1 MHRDELL
8 DKAKETVTGP
18 REKTYGSPEKSLA
31 VIGKLWS
38 VVLGT
43 ELRPGDIALMMA
55 LLKIARLI
63 RDNYHED
70 SWVDLAGYAAIGS
83 ESSQKFLKA
92 VLNDYDAH

>member
-8 DKAKETVTGP
+8 DKAKKVVSGP
-18 REKTYGSPEKSLA
+18 REKSLA

-43 ELRPGDIALMMA
+43 ELRPGDVALMMA

-83 ESSQKFLKA
+83 EASQKFLKA
-92 VLNDYDAH
+92 VLNDYDTH